1 MSIIALRLSAISLSA
16 VFKKSLN
23 KPALIALLFAASAV
37 LTAVFSYSLQFY
49 LQTDFVTLSLKT
61 MLIPCFTWSVLMLLA
76 WRNLGWERLLDYLV
90 IAGWVCVVGSAV
102 LVPGG
107 IYNFCATQPSI
118 VWSIANVGFC
128 VLLMSGMFYRLLQKA
143 DFPLKWWW
151 AYNVLIC
158 VNMSLFFAS
167 TKI

>member
-1 MSIIALRLSAISLSA
+1 MPLIAILFLASAI
-16 VFKKSLN
+16 
-23 KPALIALLFAASAV
+23 

-76 WRNLGWERLLDYLV
+76 WRNLGWERLLEYLK
-90 IAGWVCVVGSAV
+90 IAGWVCAVGSAV

-107 IYNFCATQPSI
+107 IYNFYSPSPNI
-118 VWSIANVGFC
+118 LVSVLNVFFC
-128 VLLMSGMFYRLLQKA
+128 VVLMSGMFKVMLKKA
-143 DFPLKWWW
+143 EFPVRWWW

-158 VNMSLFFAS
+158 VNMSLFYAS
-167 TKI
+167 TRI